1 MQMTLCETLGSIQ
14 RINPD
19 DHLLLV
25 EFVWEFKEI
34 PVALS
39 GDLPIDLF

>member
-1 MQMTLCETLGSIQ
+1 MQMTFCETLGSIQ

-19 DHLLLV
+19 DHFFLV
-25 EFVWEFKEI
+25 EFVWEFKKI
-34 PVALS
+34 PVALC